1 MKAPD
6 VQHKTAISYDGTAIA
21 YQVRGEGPA
30 IVLSNGLGGTYSTY
44 RHQYAMLGEQY
55 KIISWDYR
63 GLFRSGR
70 PPNLSSVAIHK
81 QVRDLEVVLEAEEVD
96 RALFIGWSMG
106 VQYNFEYYRN
116 HADQFA
122 GLIVLDGVAASPFE
136 TAFPGLPVKQLVP
149 IIVAAMKVFAGAI
162 GPVAEVVT
170 RAPGLLWLFKLS
182 GLAARG
188 LDQDVFDDLTKEYA
202 TIDFEAYGETLARL
216 GEHDASDL
224 LDKIHVPALL
234 ITGTKD
240 FFTPMETIR
249 AMAKTIPDAE
259 LVLVEGGTHY
269 TAVEYPDEV
278 NGEILAY
285 LKKIKYGPL
294 GLK

>member
-1 MKAPD
+1 MKAPE
-6 VQHKTAISYDGTAIA
+6 VQHKTVISFDGTAIA
-21 YQVRGEGPA
+21 YQVCGEGPA
-30 IVLSNGLGGTYSTY
+30 VVLANGLGGTYSTY
-44 RHQYAMLGEQY
+44 RHQYAMLGQGY

-70 PPNLSSVAIHK
+70 PPSLENMTMSD
-81 QVRDLEVVLEAEEVD
+81 QVRDLEAVLEAEETS

-106 VQYNFEYYRN
+106 VQFNFEYYRD

-122 GLIVLDGVAASPFE
+122 GLVVLDGVAAAPFE
-136 TAFPGLPVKQLVP
+136 SAFPGLPVKQLVP
-149 IIVAAMKVFAGAI
+149 IIVAAMKLGAPAI
-162 GPVAEVVT
+162 GPVAGVVT
-170 RAPGLLWLFKLS
+170 RAPGLLCLFKLT

-188 LDQDVFDDLTKEYA
+188 LDPDVFNDLTQEYA

-216 GEHDASDL
+216 GEHDASDVL
-224 LDKIHVPALL
+224 PGISVPTLI

-240 FFTPMETIR
+240 FFTPIDAIR
-249 AMAKTIPDAE
+249 SMSRTIPDAE

-269 TAVEYPDEV
+269 TAVEFPAEV
-278 NGEILAY
+278 NAEILAY

-294 GLK
+294 GVS